1 MELGLYCPRRHIYY
15 TFDLCLTQRI
25 CVGLFLSGVIALK
38 PLRSAHIASLWQEH
52 LVAHKP
58 AEAPELWHG
67 CSGRFMYS
75 TSVPQPAAQAGSPV
89 GRRHRRVRRAELA
102 LPHLERQIPWSAL
115 CRESWRLQREK
126 PRDGMGYDGSRTLTG
141 TPAPYSFRMS
151 RASPCYAPRYQYGI
165 GCPGSSSQISFFTKP
180 WP

>member
-75 TSVPQPAAQAGSPV
+75 TSVPQPAAQAGSPA

-102 LPHLERQIPWSAL
+102 LPHLEPSPTAGVADPLVCAVQGVMETAERKTQGW
-115 CRESWRLQREK
+115 
-126 PRDGMGYDGSRTLTG
+126 DGIRWEPDSDWY
-141 TPAPYSFRMS
+141 
-151 RASPCYAPRYQYGI
+151 
-165 GCPGSSSQISFFTKP
+165 SSSLQF
-180 WP
+180 